1 MFYFRLLCNRLGEQK
16 KMSFL
21 TNVKEYDIKA
31 NIKHFVTIKLNAL
44 LPLLNFILG
53 LDNTQKYLK
62 KQILLN
68 VIQRK

>member
-31 NIKHFVTIKLNAL
+31 NIKHFVTIILNAL
-44 LPLLNFILG
+44 LPLLNSIREAKEGGELYLG
-53 LDNTQKYLK
+53 LIIPKN
-62 KQILLN
+62 I
-68 VIQRK
+68 

>member
-21 TNVKEYDIKA
+21 TNVKEYDTKA
-31 NIKHFVTIKLNAL
+31 NIKHFVTIKLNSL
-44 LPLLNFILG
+44 LPLLN

>member
-21 TNVKEYDIKA
+21 TNVKEYDTKA

-44 LPLLNFILG
+44 LPLLN